1 VEQIHPLVE
10 QHAEMVRG
18 ERAEHGKRRVK
29 RGADEHKGNGIARV
43 EEADIG
49 ADQPPDEIDRGQDR
63 IDTEAEGKMLGI
75 ITSESLRVI
84 ASGERID
91 LLFSDVIMSE
101 NGRLNIGAPRT
112 RPIAR
117 ASHHPHHGVYDQ
129 IESVIAMGVIPLLK
143 PFTREQLEA
152 VFAEQLSA
160 LPPLQPAL
168 HKPYSTI

>member
-1 VEQIHPLVE
+1 MASPLPLRGITVLVVEDDHTTLKAFSQV
-10 QHAEMVRG
+10 
-18 ERAEHGKRRVK
+18 
-29 RGADEHKGNGIARV
+29 IAQV
-43 EEADIG
+43 FGCTVVSASSWEA
-49 ADQPPDEIDRGQDR
+49 A
-63 IDTEAEGKMLGI
+63 
-75 ITSESLRVI
+75 LRVI
-84 ASGERID
+84 ASGEKID

-152 VFAEQLSA
+152 VFAEQLSV